1 MGVYSYIEIDEIC
14 LFFRQTFLLNI
25 EVPRINEIDLF
36 CQNFLLYKE
45 ASEVDEIGLFFCQK
59 FLL

>member
-14 LFFRQTFLLNI
+14 LFSRQTFLLNI
-25 EVPRINEIDLF
+25 EVPKINEIDL
-36 CQNFLLYKE
+36 NFLLYKE